1 MSFHAIIRLNENG
14 RLLCAAK
21 SEETG
26 DDEMPEIKERI
37 NSYQPLW
44 GSWYNDAY
52 IGGSSSA
59 MLFRLRQDRDGERLY
74 SAVAVIPAIYTGGLP
89 ETRIE
94 REQFIDQQKAL
105 ASREIKEMYSLRGK
119 PYLVQCLAD
128 KQINIYDGNKGL
140 IGYDL
145 LLQTELYGSLRS
157 YLNESGPLSARAVS
171 ILAVQLA
178 TALRSLHSAGLL
190 HGRLS
195 PDCLQIDRGGNYI
208 LGGYGLLS
216 RTIPQGASAAA
227 GVAYMAPEVWAA
239 GRSTTACTV
248 ASDIF
253 SYGMTLYYLLNNN
266 SLPLVPVGGALKDEE
281 DAIYS
286 RLNGRG
292 FPEPVNGS
300 KELKAVVMRCLAYDP
315 SARFGSFDEVLAA
328 LSFGDRTEA
337 VMPAAPYPAP
347 EAPETV
353 SPDSVEYDKVYEEE
367 DEEKKDLKYNS
378 RLKTMALII
387 FAVLIV
393 FMTAMILIML
403 FVFKKEHENSSSVQR
418 ETTTVIAVDDSK
430 EELPSATTTTTTTTE
445 AESAPD
451 PNELQIP
458 GKLEHL
464 RSRFITNAGTSV
476 TAVETRYGPGGKYGV
491 IKGFTIPTGTKVDI
505 YAEEIDP
512 ETLDTWGFLTYDN
525 TRCWVNEKYM
535 SEIVEPDEI
544 AFQRTMFVNTQED
557 KLTLRVGP
565 GYDHDIILEIDMYE
579 DVDVY
584 AEKYL
589 SAENETWCYVT
600 YKKKWGWVNG
610 QYLGNMADK
619 DKATETEPPETAP
632 PVTEPPTIP
641 ADVTEGNPF
650 TLSYAT
656 TTLYEDLVS
665 YSARYAVDGN
675 SATCW
680 SEGSPGSGIDE
691 SITIATED
699 GSEVEI
705 NTIYIAN
712 GILKSEKS
720 FYNNNRVRECEIVFS
735 DGRYVEIEL
744 NGEYSEQPCRIN
756 LNEAVSTS
764 SITIII
770 KSVYSGE
777 KYDDTCISE
786 ISAAYI
792 PR

>member
-1 MSFHAIIRLNENG
+1 
-14 RLLCAAK
+14 
-21 SEETG
+21 
-26 DDEMPEIKERI
+26 MPDINERI

-59 MLFRLRQDRDGERLY
+59 MLFRLRQDIDGERRY
-74 SAVAVIPAIYTGGLP
+74 SAVTVIPAIYTSGLP
-89 ETRIE
+89 ETRFE

-128 KQINIYDGNKGL
+128 RQVNIYDGNRGL

-157 YLNESGPLSARAVS
+157 YLNESGPLSARAVD

-178 TALRSLHSAGLL
+178 TALRSLHSAGML

-266 SLPLVPVGGALKDEE
+266 SLPLVPAGAALKDEE
-281 DAIYS
+281 EAIYS

-292 FPEPVNGS
+292 FPEPANGS

-315 SARFGSFDEVLAA
+315 AARFKSFEEVLGA
-328 LSFGDRTEA
+328 LSYGERTEA
-337 VMPAAPYPAP
+337 VIPAAPPPTPETP
-347 EAPETV
+347 EAVYPERI
-353 SPDSVEYDKVYEEE
+353 EYEEEYEEE
-367 DEEKKDLKYNS
+367 DNEKKELKYNS

-403 FVFKKEHENSSSVQR
+403 FVFKKEHESSSSMPR
-418 ETTTVIAVDDSK
+418 ETTAPIAVDTSE
-430 EELPSATTTTTTTTE
+430 EELPTKTTTTTTTTTTE

-458 GKLEHL
+458 SKLEHL
-464 RSRFITNAGTSV
+464 KSRYITNARTSV
-476 TAVETRYGPGGKYGV
+476 TAVETRYGPSGEYGV
-491 IKGFTIPTGTKVDI
+491 IKDFTIPTGTKVDI

-512 ETLDTWGFLTYDN
+512 DTLDTWGFLTYDN

-544 AFQRTMFVNTQED
+544 AFQRTMFVNTQND

-565 GYDHDIILEIDMYE
+565 GYDYDIILEIDMYE

-584 AEKYL
+584 GEKYL

-600 YKKKWGWVNG
+600 YKKKWGWVNA

-632 PVTEPPTIP
+632 PETEPPTIP

-650 TLSYAT
+650 TLSYASS
-656 TTLYEDLVS
+656 TLYEESTS
-665 YSARYAVDGN
+665 YSSKYAIDGN
-675 SATCW
+675 SMTCW
-680 SEGSPGSGIDE
+680 CEDANGSGIDE
-691 SITIATED
+691 SITILTED
-699 GSEVEI
+699 GSEVDI
-705 NTIYIAN
+705 NTVYIAN

-720 FYNNNRVRECEIVFS
+720 FYNNNRVKECEIVFS
-735 DGRYVEIEL
+735 DGRYVEVEL

-756 LNEAVSTS
+756 LNETVSTS
-764 SITIII
+764 SIQIII
-770 KSVYSGE
+770 KSVYRGE